1 MAPLARRSWSPRGQT
16 PVLVQRGRS
25 RRKVSVIG
33 ALVISPKRRRVRAY
47 FRLHPEANLDGPLVL
62 SFLKQLLRALRV
74 PLELVWD
81 RLNAHRGEPVKGF
94 LERRRRRLHV
104 HLLPPY
110 APELNPVELIWG
122 YLKAN
127 PMANFAPGELAELA
141 DQTDLATCVIARD
154 QTLLRSFLE
163 HCPLSLRLNKIG
175 Q

>member
-1 MAPLARRSWSPRGQT
+1 MAPIVRRSWSPRGHT
-16 PVLVQRGRS
+16 PVLRQRGRA

-62 SFLKQLLRALRV
+62 SFVKELLRTLRV
-74 PLELVWD
+74 PIELVWD

-94 LERRRRRLHV
+94 LERKRRRVHA

-122 YLKAN
+122 YLKTN
-127 PMANFAPGELAELA
+127 PMANFAPSELAELV
-141 DQTDLATCVIARD
+141 DQTALATCLIARD
-154 QTLLRSFLE
+154 PPLLRSFLE
-163 HCPLSLRLNKIG
+163 HCPLSLRLR
-175 Q
+175 

>member
-1 MAPLARRSWSPRGQT
+1 MAPLARRSWSPRGHT

-81 RLNAHRGEPVKGF
+81 RLQRTPRRAGEGLPRASRAGGCTF
-94 LERRRRRLHV
+94 ICCRRM
-104 HLLPPY
+104 P
-110 APELNPVELIWG
+110 
-122 YLKAN
+122 
-127 PMANFAPGELAELA
+127 
-141 DQTDLATCVIARD
+141 
-154 QTLLRSFLE
+154 RS
-163 HCPLSLRLNKIG
+163 SIRSN
-175 Q
+175 

>member
-94 LERRRRRLHV
+94 LERGAGGCTFICCRRM
-104 HLLPPY
+104 P
-110 APELNPVELIWG
+110 
-122 YLKAN
+122 
-127 PMANFAPGELAELA
+127 
-141 DQTDLATCVIARD
+141 
-154 QTLLRSFLE
+154 RSSI
-163 HCPLSLRLNKIG
+163 PSN
-175 Q
+175 